1 MRKLRRGIIAVALC
15 VAICFL
21 AIPVMAFGPSSDVI
35 YDGIDVSRY
44 QGDIDF
50 ERVAASG
57 VEMVYIRSSAS
68 GDYVDPYFRQ
78 NYERAKAAGLKI
90 GFYHAMSA
98 RNETEAVQEARFF
111 VQTIS
116 GTQPDCK
123 LAMDFGAA
131 SSLSASQRNS
141 IARAFLEETERL
153 SGLKTVIYSSA
164 YTARAIW
171 DETMA
176 EEYPIW
182 VAEYGPSEPEDGR
195 WDKWVG
201 FQYSNTG
208 RVDGII
214 GNVDLDY
221 FTKDILLEASG
232 EIPHPDEPKPDN
244 PSKQYIYVR
253 VDRGD
258 TLYKLAKKYDT
269 TVQSIVSLNN
279 LSNPDLIIVGERLRI
294 EASGDIPEGAVYYVV
309 QRGDTL
315 YKIARRYNTSV
326 EEIAELNN
334 LSNPDLI
341 YAGQRLLVRSG
352 TLVREYTVKR
362 GDTLGKIAARF
373 NTTVSRLAAINK
385 ITNVN
390 LIYPGMTIILSQ

>member
-1 MRKLRRGIIAVALC
+1 M
-15 VAICFL
+15 
-21 AIPVMAFGPSSDVI
+21 
-35 YDGIDVSRY
+35 
-44 QGDIDF
+44 
-50 ERVAASG
+50 
-57 VEMVYIRSSAS
+57 
-68 GDYVDPYFRQ
+68 
-78 NYERAKAAGLKI
+78 
-90 GFYHAMSA
+90 
-98 RNETEAVQEARFF
+98 
-111 VQTIS
+111 
-116 GTQPDCK
+116 
-123 LAMDFGAA
+123 
-131 SSLSASQRNS
+131 
-141 IARAFLEETERL
+141 EETERL

-182 VAEYGPSEPEDGR
+182 VAEYGPSEPEDGQ

-208 RVDGII
+208 RVDGIN

-221 FTKDILLEASG
+221 FTEDILLEASG

-253 VDRGD
+253 VERGD

-279 LSNPDLIIVGERLRI
+279 LSNPDVIIVGERLRI

>member
-164 YTARAIW
+164 YTARAI
-171 DETMA
+171 
-176 EEYPIW
+176 
-182 VAEYGPSEPEDGR
+182 
-195 WDKWVG
+195 
-201 FQYSNTG
+201 
-208 RVDGII
+208 
-214 GNVDLDY
+214 
-221 FTKDILLEASG
+221 
-232 EIPHPDEPKPDN
+232 
-244 PSKQYIYVR
+244 
-253 VDRGD
+253 
-258 TLYKLAKKYDT
+258 
-269 TVQSIVSLNN
+269 
-279 LSNPDLIIVGERLRI
+279 
-294 EASGDIPEGAVYYVV
+294 
-309 QRGDTL
+309 
-315 YKIARRYNTSV
+315 
-326 EEIAELNN
+326 
-334 LSNPDLI
+334 
-341 YAGQRLLVRSG
+341 
-352 TLVREYTVKR
+352 
-362 GDTLGKIAARF
+362 
-373 NTTVSRLAAINK
+373 
-385 ITNVN
+385 
-390 LIYPGMTIILSQ
+390 

>member
-1 MRKLRRGIIAVALC
+1 MKKFKKRTAAAVLC
-15 VAICFL
+15 L
-21 AIPVMAFGPSSDVI
+21 AVCLFSIPVLAFGPSSDVI

-44 QGDIDF
+44 QEDIDF

-57 VEMVYIRSSAS
+57 VEVVYIRSSAS
-68 GDYVDPYFRQ
+68 SDYVDPYFSR
-78 NYERAKAAGLKI
+78 NYQRAKAAGLKI

-131 SSLSASQRNS
+131 SNLSYAQRNT
-141 IARAFLEETERL
+141 IARAFLEETRRL
-153 SGLKTVIYSSA
+153 SGLDVVIYSSA
-164 YTARAIW
+164 YTARAVW
-171 DETMA
+171 DEEMA
-176 EEYPIW
+176 QSYPIW
-182 VAEYGPSEPEDGR
+182 VAEYGVDEPENGR
-195 WDKWVG
+195 WNEWVG

-208 RVDGII
+208 RVDGID

-221 FTKDILLEASG
+221 FTEDILLSESS
-232 EIPHPDEPKPDN
+232 EIPHPENPQPDN
-244 PSKQYIYVR
+244 PDNQYIYVR
-253 VDRGD
+253 VERGD

-269 TVQSIVSLNN
+269 TVQSIIELNN
-279 LSNPDLIIVGERLRI
+279 LSNPNLIIVGERLRI

-315 YKIARRYNTSV
+315 GKIARRYNTTVS
-326 EEIAELNN
+326 EIAELNN
-334 LSNPDLI
+334 LSDPDLI
-341 YAGQRLLVRSG
+341 YVGQRLLVQGG
-352 TLVREYTVKR
+352 TLVREYTVQR
-362 GDTLGKIAARF
+362 GDTLGQIAARF

-385 ITNVN
+385 ISNIN
-390 LIYPGMTIILSQ
+390 LIYPGMTITLS